1 MKVYHH
7 ARIETYENDESQA
20 KLTLVL
26 ETVMAVLIAAMI
38 IAGAF
43 SVRACNI

>member
-7 ARIETYENDESQA
+7 ARIETYANDESQA

-26 ETVMAVLIAAMI
+26 ETVMAIVIAAMI
-38 IAGAF
+38 VAGAF
-43 SVRACNI
+43 ATHACNA

>member
-7 ARIETYENDESQA
+7 PRIETYENDESQA

-26 ETVMAVLIAAMI
+26 EAVMSVVIVAMI
-38 IAGAF
+38 IAGAL
-43 SVRACNI
+43 SVRACNV